1 MAFAIILD
9 LFAGI
14 QSIKRKYPIVVAY
27 YKYLQ
32 KISGDSD
39 LEENESNHF
48 KNWLAKNPNV
58 IDKKMTDPF
67 YHGSKKSTV
76 ICFLNVI
83 LTGTEETIDWF
94 WKRLQKLETI
104 FFPNGRKEEEIS
116 KETTETPTG
125 AAAAI
130 SVLES
135 NPIFSDMI
143 DNVKSIVADLD
154 PTDAGSILES
164 KEFNKLVK
172 NFQTGLKSGK
182 YKISDLTGPINA
194 VIGSVQ
200 NELDP
205 EMKNIV
211 NSATSMISAA
221 ERGEEPN
228 VGKLLDM
235 MKNVNFNK

>member
-1 MAFAIILD
+1 MAFSIISD

-14 QSIKRKYPIVVAY
+14 QPIKRKYPIVVAY

-32 KISGDSD
+32 KITGDVE
-39 LEENESNHF
+39 LEEKEVIHF
-48 KNWLAKNPNV
+48 KNWIAKNPD
-58 IDKKMTDPF
+58 ILEKQMKDPF
-67 YHGSKKSTV
+67 YHGSKQSTV

-83 LTGTEETIDWF
+83 LMGTEETIDWF

-104 FFPNGRKEEEIS
+104 FFPNGREIEEKSSNEI
-116 KETTETPTG
+116 PTG

-143 DNVKSIVADLD
+143 DNVKSTVADLD
-154 PTDAGSILES
+154 PTDLGSIVES

-172 NFQTGLKSGK
+172 NIETGLKSGK
-182 YKISDLTGPINA
+182 YKISDLTGTINA

-211 NSATSMISAA
+211 NSAQSMMSAA
-221 ERGEEPN
+221 EKGEQPN
-228 VGKLLDM
+228 IGKLLDM
-235 MKNVNFNK
+235 MKNVNFK